1 LTTIR
6 QNPGPG
12 TYEPKA
18 NVDKVG
24 KCFIST
30 IKNTGAPSF
39 SLPSLPR
46 FQHEKNENVPGPG
59 AYSLKIGIS
68 DPAHQFMSSF
78 RSPKTRTF
86 YHSDRKTIDI
96 PNDARSKNYS
106 ANH

>member
-1 LTTIR
+1 MAEISITVDLINYHLLVLLTTIR

-46 FQHEKNENVPGPG
+46 F
-59 AYSLKIGIS
+59 
-68 DPAHQFMSSF
+68 
-78 RSPKTRTF
+78 
-86 YHSDRKTIDI
+86 
-96 PNDARSKNYS
+96 
-106 ANH
+106 